1 MMMIF
6 LLFTGFLEWFAFTIG
21 AYRTRKVEYKNE
33 KNKHQ

>member
-6 LLFTGFLEWFAFTIG
+6 LLFYRLESFAFTIG

-33 KNKHQ
+33 KDKHQ